1 MKNNGTHFITKNL
14 GKGAIRVQYTR
25 LSLKLLTEQTSIE
38 KAIKLVQL
46 LSEEALEELYTDL
59 YYQPLHRINKRTHP
73 FGSRIGKGGM
83 TQPDDTG
90 YYAEI

>member
-1 MKNNGTHFITKNL
+1 MNCMINIGTLFITKKL
-14 GKGAIRVQYTR
+14 GKLRCNIPR

-46 LSEEALEELYTDL
+46 LSGGALEELYTDL
-59 YYQPLHRINKRTHP
+59 IPLHCINKPTHP

-83 TQPDDTG
+83 TQPHVTG

>member
-1 MKNNGTHFITKNL
+1 M
-14 GKGAIRVQYTR
+14 
-25 LSLKLLTEQTSIE
+25 SLKLLTEQTSIE